1 MDIIWMLLRSS
12 WISVVVAVVSGLIS
26 GVGSAALIAL
36 INTAIEQ
43 GTPRSLILPFAGLAL
58 LALVT
63 GAISQFL
70 LIDLAQDSVYQLRM
84 RLSQRILASPLQQLE
99 AVGPSNLLAVLTE
112 DVQSISNSVF
122 VLPYLCIDIA
132 VICGCLLYLGILSTQ
147 GVALV
152 VAFLVV
158 AIALVQTLITAAYR
172 YIALAREEVDRLF
185 KNFRGITEGI
195 KELKLNTLRRQR
207 FIDEDLRVTAATTR
221 DYNKTAFKL
230 ASLSTGSG
238 QLLFFTLIGIMLF
251 GVPQLVPNIRPVLPA
266 YILTLT
272 YVVSDIEGLLGRLP
286 NLLSANASIRKVT
299 EMGLTLSQQAEISS
313 PTKSSH
319 FPAWRTLTLEGVTH
333 TYRSEE
339 IDGTFTVGPIDLTI
353 KANELIFIVGGN
365 GSGKST
371 LAKLITSLYIP
382 DSGQL
387 ILDNEPITDI
397 NREWYRQLFST
408 VFSDYYLFE
417 RLVSTEETSLEE
429 VTPRSTAQN
438 YLEKLQLEEK
448 VSIQNGQ
455 LSTTALSQGQR
466 KRLALLAAYLEDR
479 SLYLFDEWAAD
490 QDPVFREIFYT
501 QLLGELIARGKTI
514 IVISHDDH
522 YFHIADRIIKLDYGQ
537 IESDEVPQRL

>member
-1 MDIIWMLLRSS
+1 MDIIWLLLRSS
-12 WISVVVAVVSGLIS
+12 WISVVIAVLAGLVSGIS
-26 GVGSAALIAL
+26 SASLIAL

-84 RLSQRILASPLQQLE
+84 RLSQKILSSPLQQLE
-99 AVGPSNLLAVLTE
+99 ALGSSKLLAVLTE

-122 VLPYLCIDIA
+122 VLPFLCVDIA
-132 VICGCLLYLGILSTQ
+132 VICGCLVYLGILSRW
-147 GVALV
+147 GVTIV
-152 VAFLVV
+152 IAFFVV
-158 AIALVQTLITAAYR
+158 AIALVQLLITAAYR
-172 YIALAREEVDRLF
+172 YIALARKEIDRLF
-185 KNFRGITEGI
+185 KDFRGITEGT
-195 KELKLNTLRRQR
+195 KELKLNTLRQQR
-207 FIDEDLRVTAATTR
+207 FLDEDLQTNAATVR
-221 DYNKTAFKL
+221 NYNKTAFKL
-230 ASLSTGSG
+230 AALSTGSG

-251 GVPQLVPNIRPVLPA
+251 AVPQAVPTIRPVLPA

-272 YVVSDIEGLLGRLP
+272 YVISYIEGLLRRLP
-286 NLLSANASIRKVT
+286 NLLSANVSIRKVT
-299 EMGLTLSQQAEISS
+299 DMGLALTRQAEISS
-313 PTKSSH
+313 PSKNHSL
-319 FPAWRTLTLEGVTH
+319 AWQTLTLENVVH
-333 TYRSEE
+333 TYHSKET
-339 IDGTFTVGPIDLTI
+339 DSTFTVGPIDLTV
-353 KANELIFIVGGN
+353 KTNQLIFIVGGN

-371 LAKLITSLYIP
+371 LAKLITGLYIP
-382 DSGQL
+382 ESGRL
-387 ILDNEPITDI
+387 LLDDEPIVDS

-417 RLVSTEETSLEE
+417 RLIATKEITLE
-429 VTPRSTAQN
+429 STAQT
-438 YLEKLQLEEK
+438 YLEKLQLEKK

-479 SLYLFDEWAAD
+479 SIYLFDEWAAD

-501 QLLGELIARGKTI
+501 QLLGELIARGKTV

-537 IESDEVPQRL
+537 IESDEALPRRL